1 VTLKQ
6 WIKKVDHG
14 WDYTSSYVR
23 ELPQPVT
30 YSEDDRFCQVFN
42 LYGPPARQEL
52 TELEDYTLMNVQ
64 YWSDLIQ
71 TTDYRIPVM
80 PRPALFSFQRKQK
93 PDRNKATP
101 WKLRSR

>member
-1 VTLKQ
+1 MKLAE
-6 WIKKVDHG
+6 WIKKIDHG
-14 WDYTSSYVR
+14 WDYIVLCSRTT
-23 ELPQPVT
+23 QPVT
-30 YSEDDRFCQVFN
+30 YSENDRFCQVFN

-71 TTDYRIPVM
+71 TTDLRIPVM